1 MCFCEAVCT
10 DHSSPRRSATQAF
23 ALFLWT
29 CCVLLH
35 SSHVCL
41 FLKLL
46 AVFQCFFIALSLF
59 MLSVWRFTS
68 SQYVWLVVCWWTET
82 WSFYTLNKLHMND
95 SSCHSYFDASDFC
108 TFTELFLVT
117 EYFCQIT
124 YVTGHRTIN
133 LHLRLLNNKKTPE
146 VDKMFNILEGKRKSW
161 EMFKV

>member
-46 AVFQCFFIALSLF
+46 SVFQCFFIALSLF
-59 MLSVWRFTS
+59 MFSVWRFTS

-82 WSFYTLNKLHMND
+82 CSLYSLNKLHMND

-108 TFTELFLVT
+108 TLTELFLVT
-117 EYFCQIT
+117 KYFCQIT
-124 YVTGHRTIN
+124 SVTGHRTIN
-133 LHLRLLNNKKTPE
+133 LHLRSSEQHKDAWSRKNFKYFRSKKK
-146 VDKMFNILEGKRKSW
+146 KMRD
-161 EMFKV
+161 V